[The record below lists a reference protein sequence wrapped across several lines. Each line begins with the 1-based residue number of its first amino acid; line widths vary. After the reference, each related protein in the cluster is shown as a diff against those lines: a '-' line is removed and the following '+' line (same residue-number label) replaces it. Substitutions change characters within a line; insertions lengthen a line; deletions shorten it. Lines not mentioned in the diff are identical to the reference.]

1 MELGIL
7 AALVVGY
14 LLIWVYCSLEV
25 SKNTERESEKRQ
37 SLFEGMM
44 YDFNHRLSASV
55 TTEKKVKMGAR
66 VIIERGT
73 ALNKSE
79 EVVIDVPIILAR
91 SIKTGA
97 QWQSGS
103 RGVRVSP
110 MKGLSFNLGKTKG
123 QMVQSTE
130 FQQDMGW
137 LTLTNKRL
145 IFKGDSISFS
155 SPLSKVQTVTREDA
169 LVFFDLTNR
178 EVPDFHGAFFD
189 ENVAKLFTL
198 LYSDPNTTVNIT

>member
-1 MELGIL
+1 MELGIFSV
-7 AALVVGY
+7 LVVGG
-14 LLIWVYCSLEV
+14 LLIWLYCSLEV
-25 SKNTERESEKRQ
+25 EKNRERETEKRQ
-37 SLFEGMM
+37 GIFEEMM
-44 YDFNHRLSASV
+44 VDFNQRLTASL
-55 TTEKKVKMGAR
+55 TPEKKVKMNSD
-66 VIIERGT
+66 VVVERGT

-79 EVVIDVPIILAR
+79 EVIIDVPIFLAR

-110 MKGLSFNLGKTKG
+110 IKGLSFNLGKTKG
-123 QMVQSTE
+123 KMVQSTE

-155 SPLSKVQTVTREDA
+155 STLSKVQTVTREDA
-169 LVFFDLTNR
+169 LVFFDLSNR